1 MNIFQ
6 SFRIALEMLRAHK
19 MRSFLTM
26 LGVIIGV
33 MAVTFI
39 VMISNG
45 FTAYMTSQFNRLG
58 ASTIYISFDQFQRMR
73 GRVVTKID
81 GLRME
86 DVQFLRNHCSSLD
99 AISPVAQGSAPK
111 ITAGDHEATN
121 LRVYGQDDQW
131 FRLNGEELAE
141 GRQFNVSDED
151 TAANVCVIGDEVRNR
166 LFPGKDPI
174 GQFVNLPGITL
185 QVIGVLKRQDVFG
198 QTNARDVRMPLS
210 TLQLK
215 WTGDRKLALIG
226 AQPKPGYSVEQA
238 MDDAWRALM
247 VRSDNKRIYRVDSSE
262 TIIQTVTSVFGVA
275 GIVLTMI
282 AALSL
287 LVGGIGIMNIMLVS
301 VTERT
306 REIGLRK
313 AVGARSSTILVQFLV
328 ESATLSLV
336 GGLIGM
342 GIAYFFGVV
351 IQIVTTAAH
360 WPKEGGLPTPFSLSA
375 AIVSAGFSALIGIIF
390 GLYPARSAAKLDP
403 IVALRK
409 D

>member
-1 MNIFQ
+1 LNILQ
-6 SFRIALEMLRAHK
+6 SFSVALEMLRAHK

-45 FTAYMTSQFNRLG
+45 FTAYMAGQFNRLG
-58 ASTIYISFDQFQRMR
+58 ASTIYVSFDQFQRMR
-73 GRVVTKID
+73 GRVVSKID

-86 DVQFLRNHCSSLD
+86 DVQFLKDHCPTITSV
-99 AISPVAQGSAPK
+99 SPVAQGSAQK
-111 ITAGDHEATN
+111 MTAGDREATN
-121 LRVYGQDDQW
+121 IRIYGQDDQW
-131 FRLNGEELAE
+131 FRLNGEEILT
-141 GRQFNVSDED
+141 GRQFNDNDQED
-151 TAANVCVIGDEVRNR
+151 ATNVCVIGEEIRDK
-166 LFPGKDPI
+166 LFAGKDPI
-174 GQFVNLPGITL
+174 GGFVNLPGITL
-185 QVIGVLKRQDVFG
+185 QVVGILKRQDVFG
-198 QTNARDVRMPLS
+198 QTNARDVRIPLS

-215 WTGDRKLALIG
+215 WTGDRKLQIIG
-226 AQPKPGYSVEQA
+226 AQPKPGYTVQES
-238 MDDAWRALM
+238 MDDIWRALM

-262 TIIQTVTSVFGVA
+262 TIIQTFTAVFGVA

-313 AVGARSSTILVQFLV
+313 AVGARSSTIMLQFLV
-328 ESATLSLV
+328 ESATLSLF

-342 GIAYFFGVV
+342 GIAWFFGL
-351 IQIVTTAAH
+351 IIKIVSASAH
-360 WPKEGGLPTPFSLSA
+360 WPQEGGLPTPFSLFA
-375 AIVSAGFSALIGIIF
+375 ALFSAGFSALIGVVF

-409 D
+409 E

>member
-1 MNIFQ
+1 VNILQ
-6 SFRIALEMLRAHK
+6 SFRVALETLRAHK
-19 MRSFLTM
+19 MRSFLTI

-33 MAVTFI
+33 MAVTII

-45 FTAYMTSQFNRLG
+45 FTAYMTGQFNRLG
-58 ASTIYISFDQFQRMR
+58 ASTIYISFDEFQRMR
-73 GRVVTKID
+73 GDVVTKID

-86 DVQFLRNHCSSLD
+86 DVQFLRDHCSTLGI
-99 AISPVAQGSAPK
+99 ISPVAQGAASK
-111 ITAGDHEATN
+111 ITAGDREATN
-121 LRVYGQDDQW
+121 LRIYGQDDQW
-131 FRLNGEELAE
+131 FRLNGEEVIN
-141 GRQFNVSDED
+141 GREFNDAD
-151 TAANVCVIGDEVRNR
+151 QQDATNVCVIGEEVQNR
-166 LFPGKDPI
+166 LFPGRNPV
-174 GQFVNLPGITL
+174 GEYVNLPGITL
-185 QVIGVLKRQDVFG
+185 QVVGVLKRQDVFG
-198 QTNARDVRMPLS
+198 QTNSRDVRMPLS
-210 TLQLK
+210 TLQMK
-215 WTGDRKLALIG
+215 WTGDRKLAMIG
-226 AQPKPGYSVEQA
+226 AQPRPGTSVQNA

-247 VRSDNKRIYRVDSSE
+247 LKSDNKRIYRVDSSE
-262 TIIQTVTSVFGVA
+262 TIIQTFTAVFGVA

-313 AVGARSSTILVQFLV
+313 AVGARNSTIMVQFLV

-342 GIAYFFGVV
+342 SIAYAIGLL
-351 IQIVTTAAH
+351 IQAVSASAS
-360 WPKEGGLPTPFSLSA
+360 WPQEGGLPTPFSLTA
-375 AIVSAGFSALIGIIF
+375 ALFSAGFSAMIGVVF
-390 GLYPARSAAKLDP
+390 GLYPARNAAKLDP